1 MPSDISAQDLSPQEI
16 MAVFLA
22 RDLKDRE
29 HLMVGVAMPI
39 VEAAVRLAHLLHG
52 PNMELIF
59 FGTRM
64 NVADRYTL
72 PLPAFA
78 WDSRV
83 VRWAES
89 FSDTGHR
96 FEDIKHWHKRV
107 FFIGGVQVD
116 PHGNTNLIGV
126 GPDYATLRFRGPGSV
141 GTPTLSTHVG
151 RYYIVLNSHSP
162 RILVERCDYMST
174 CGWGDGGA
182 DARKKLGLPGGGPK
196 YCVTPLC
203 VMDFGEE
210 DKHMRLHSVHPGVT
224 PEAVQAQTGFALKIP
239 DQVPTTPYTNPGRVA
254 RAAYPGRSRRPFE
267 EDVEE
272 RATTGGCPSPLLS
285 LLLGKGRGEGSLHK
299 SNPTAPWGGRTLF
312 CTTGFKQAGHLFFSN
327 NERRGGSERDT
338 AGLPTRRAA
347 VRIDMF
353 QASRTSTVAL
363 GVVSDDPKRQQ
374 DQGADLLRLYRL
386 TYRLGHP
393 RPNHLDSV
401 ILFF

>member
-1 MPSDISAQDLSPQEI
+1 MPSDVSAQDVSAQEL

-22 RDLKDRE
+22 RDLKDTE

-64 NVADRYTL
+64 NVADRHTL
-72 PLPAFA
+72 PMPAFA

-96 FEDIKHWHKRV
+96 FEDVKHWHKRV

-151 RYYIVLNSHSP
+151 RYYIVLNAHSP

-174 CGWGDGGA
+174 YGWGGGGA

-203 VMDFGEE
+203 VMDFDEE
-210 DKHMRLHSVHPGVT
+210 DKHMRLHSLHPGVT
-224 PEAVQAQTGFALKIP
+224 EEEVQSQTGFALTMP
-239 DQVPTTPYTNPGRVA
+239 RQTPTTPAPTQEELHVLRTRVDPEGR
-254 RAAYPGRSRRPFE
+254 
-267 EDVEE
+267 
-272 RATTGGCPSPLLS
+272 
-285 LLLGKGRGEGSLHK
+285 
-299 SNPTAPWGGRTLF
+299 
-312 CTTGFKQAGHLFFSN
+312 
-327 NERRGGSERDT
+327 
-338 AGLPTRRAA
+338 
-347 VRIDMF
+347 
-353 QASRTSTVAL
+353 
-363 GVVSDDPKRQQ
+363 
-374 DQGADLLRLYRL
+374 LRKM
-386 TYRLGHP
+386 
-393 RPNHLDSV
+393 
-401 ILFF
+401 